1 MSKNY
6 LSKEDQELIVSAIQS
21 AELATSGEIRVH
33 IEPKVSMDPI
43 KRAQEVFFS
52 LGMEKT
58 DQKNGVLIYL
68 AMEDR
73 KLAIVGDEG
82 IHQKVGSSFWEEE
95 KELMKSHFIKEEFAI
110 GLSSAIEKVGE
121 KLKAHFPYQSN
132 DVNELSN
139 EISFGGS
146 ENE

>member
-33 IEPKVSMDPI
+33 IEPTVSIDPM

-58 DQKNGVLIYL
+58 EQKNGVLIYL

-95 KELMKSHFIKEEFAI
+95 KELMKSHFLKGEFAI

-121 KLKAHFPYQSN
+121 KLRAYFPYQSD
-132 DVNELSN
+132 DVNELNN